1 MRIKPRFLF
10 GGGVIVLAVG
20 YLIYTAIMN
29 TAEYYL
35 TVGEVQAREA
45 ELQGQP
51 LRVAGR
57 VVPGSVSW
65 TPSSLTLAFSI
76 APIPDPEAAGVKPVS
91 SVNSNPASNP
101 ARQFKVL
108 CTGQPKP
115 DMFAENR
122 DVIVEGRLGADHAIA
137 ATQVLTSCPSK
148 YVPKKPG

>member
-1 MRIKPRFLF
+1 MRIKPRFLL
-10 GGGVIVLAVG
+10 GGGLIVVAVG

-35 TVGEVQAREA
+35 TVDEVQARES
-45 ELQGQP
+45 ELQGQA

-65 TPSSLTLAFSI
+65 DPSSLSLGFAIRT
-76 APIPDPEAAGVKPVS
+76 IPDPGSSGVKPVS
-91 SVNSNPASNP
+91 SVNASESTQ
-101 ARQFKVL
+101 QFKVL

-122 DVIVEGRLGADHAIA
+122 DVIVEGRLGADHAIV

-148 YVPKKPG
+148 YVPKKPS

>member
-1 MRIKPRFLF
+1 MRIKPRFLL
-10 GGGVIVLAVG
+10 GGGIIVLAVG

-35 TVGEVQAREA
+35 TVGEVQARA
-45 ELQGQP
+45 TELQGQP

-65 TPSSLTLAFSI
+65 NPSSLTLAFSI
-76 APIPDPEAAGVKPVS
+76 APIPDPQAGGVKPVS
-91 SVNSNPASNP
+91 SVTSNPAQ
-101 ARQFKVL
+101 QFKVV

-148 YVPKKPG
+148 YVPKKPS

>member
-10 GGGVIVLAVG
+10 GGGLIVVAVG

-35 TVGEVQAREA
+35 TVGEVQARQT
-45 ELQGQP
+45 ELQGQA

-65 TPSSLTLAFSI
+65 DPSSLTLGFAIS
-76 APIPDPEAAGVKPVS
+76 AIPDPGGSAVKPVS
-91 SVNSNPASNP
+91 AVTSVPTSE
-101 ARQFKVL
+101 RFKVL

-122 DVIVEGRLGADHAIA
+122 DVIVEGRLGADHAIIA
-137 ATQVLTSCPSK
+137 SQVLTSCPSK
-148 YVPKKPG
+148 YVPKKPS

>member
-1 MRIKPRFLF
+1 MRIKPRFLL
-10 GGGVIVLAVG
+10 GGGLIVVAVG

-35 TVGEVQAREA
+35 TVGEVQARQS
-45 ELQGQP
+45 ELQGQS

-65 TPSSLTLAFSI
+65 DPSSLRLAFAI
-76 APIPDPEAAGVKPVS
+76 APIPDADASGVKPVS
-91 SVNSNPASNP
+91 SVSPGNPAQ
-101 ARQFKVL
+101 RFKVV
-108 CTGQPKP
+108 CIGQPKP

-122 DVIVEGRLGADHAIA
+122 DVIVEGRLGPDQAIV

-148 YVPKKPG
+148 YVPKKPS